1 MGTRGFLIDHSG
13 SSNYAARLPGNCK
26 SLIVRQYKFY
36 LTHAGR
42 PQLPEIVNN
51 SDTACYRIGG
61 NVLVAKRANVGPFGV
76 MRRVHRLVAEGGG
89 RVAHQGRMIGEFH
102 CEPTG

>member
-1 MGTRGFLIDHSG
+1 M
-13 SSNYAARLPGNCK
+13 
-26 SLIVRQYKFY
+26 IVRQYKFY

-89 RVAHQGRMIGEFH
+89 RVARKGRMICEFH